1 MMCSTG
7 SLGRAQERSAAAAN
21 IMLQAQIAENIR
33 ARTELLSSQ
42 TQELNNYSQAIEEM
56 LRRLG
61 ADPED
66 ASRPASSAA
75 SSSRSASTAS
85 RPASASVPLHPATGS
100 TSTLEGPGSA
110 GGGAHGVM
118 PPHSATAARTRRA
131 FASSIMPGP
140 LSSFT
145 PHPAFILQPAVTS
158 AGNPLP
164 TTTAAPA
171 TTSSME
177 APAQHA
183 VHARTGSFEA
193 GHIDTDSD
201 VPNLVDSSDDED
213 DAPLHD
219 LMPTEPTQ
227 EYGQS
232 LMDRDQNPHQ
242 AVRHSSEGRRSDEHD
257 QEDEYDADIMEM
269 EEAEQAS
276 PPGHTASGH
285 ATRYVNMSRTVLI
298 NAKSVHFMQQRG
310 YARDSCNAL
319 SNRRVLR
326 IARIRRRPSAGT
338 SSARQC
344 TRPRPCTGCLREN
357 SKVRICSHSFYAH
370 LYVVLTSAS
379 ILCRSLSFRP

>member
-1 MMCSTG
+1 MACYKSLPGVYSRAVIVMCSTG

-21 IMLQAQIAENIR
+21 ILLQAQIAENIR

-85 RPASASVPLHPATGS
+85 RPASVSAATHPATGS
-100 TSTLEGPGSA
+100 TSTVEGPGSA

-131 FASSIMPGP
+131 FASSILPGP

-171 TTSSME
+171 TSSIE
-177 APAQHA
+177 APARHA
-183 VHARTGSFEA
+183 AHARTGSFEA
-193 GHIDTDSD
+193 GQIHTDSD
-201 VPNLVDSSDDED
+201 EPYLVDSSDDED

-219 LMPTEPTQ
+219 LMPTEPAH

-232 LMDRDQNPHQ
+232 LMDRD
-242 AVRHSSEGRRSDEHD
+242 RHTHRAADNSATSQERGRNNGHNEQD

-269 EEAEQAS
+269 EEAEEAS
-276 PPGHTASGH
+276 RVAHTVSGH
-285 ATRYVNMSRTVLI
+285 ATRYVNM
-298 NAKSVHFMQQRG
+298 
-310 YARDSCNAL
+310 
-319 SNRRVLR
+319 
-326 IARIRRRPSAGT
+326 
-338 SSARQC
+338 
-344 TRPRPCTGCLREN
+344 
-357 SKVRICSHSFYAH
+357 
-370 LYVVLTSAS
+370 
-379 ILCRSLSFRP
+379 

>member
-1 MMCSTG
+1 MACYKSLPGVYSHVVIVSCSTG

-85 RPASASVPLHPATGS
+85 RPASASAATYPATGS

-131 FASSIMPGP
+131 FASSILPGP

-171 TTSSME
+171 TATSME
-177 APAQHA
+177 APARHA

-193 GHIDTDSD
+193 GQIDTDSD
-201 VPNLVDSSDDED
+201 VPDLVDSSDDED

-232 LMDRDQNPHQ
+232 LMDRD
-242 AVRHSSEGRRSDEHD
+242 RHTHRAADNGATSQERGRNNGHNEQD
-257 QEDEYDADIMEM
+257 QEDEFDADIMEM
-269 EEAEQAS
+269 EEAEEAS
-276 PPGHTASGH
+276 RVAHTVSGH
-285 ATRYVNMSRTVLI
+285 ATRYVNM
-298 NAKSVHFMQQRG
+298 
-310 YARDSCNAL
+310 
-319 SNRRVLR
+319 
-326 IARIRRRPSAGT
+326 
-338 SSARQC
+338 
-344 TRPRPCTGCLREN
+344 
-357 SKVRICSHSFYAH
+357 
-370 LYVVLTSAS
+370 
-379 ILCRSLSFRP
+379 